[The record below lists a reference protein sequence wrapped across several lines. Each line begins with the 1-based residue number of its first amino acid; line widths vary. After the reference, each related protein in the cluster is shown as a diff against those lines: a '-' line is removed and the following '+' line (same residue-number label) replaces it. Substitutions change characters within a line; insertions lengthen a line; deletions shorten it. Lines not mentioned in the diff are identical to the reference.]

1 MQVLKE
7 MYKKITCLFC
17 SLLLQGLQQALQ
29 VGRLLSTQGD
39 EGHDQHGSS
48 ASCNEAPEHE
58 DLSNS
63 ALPSTGRGTVH
74 QVTPTQHPWLHQA
87 LGLQRA
93 GMLCFNS
100 GFDRG
105 ERQKLCL
112 LTVGLM
118 GSMGR

>member
-1 MQVLKE
+1 M
-7 MYKKITCLFC
+7 
-17 SLLLQGLQQALQ
+17 
-29 VGRLLSTQGD
+29 GRLLSTQGD
-39 EGHDQHGSS
+39 KGHDQHGSS
-48 ASCNEAPEHE
+48 ASSDETPQHE

-63 ALPSTGRGTVH
+63 ALPPTGGGTVH
-74 QVTPTQHPWLHQA
+74 QVTPTQHPRLHQA

-93 GMLCFNS
+93 GTLRFDS
-100 GFDRG
+100 GFDGG